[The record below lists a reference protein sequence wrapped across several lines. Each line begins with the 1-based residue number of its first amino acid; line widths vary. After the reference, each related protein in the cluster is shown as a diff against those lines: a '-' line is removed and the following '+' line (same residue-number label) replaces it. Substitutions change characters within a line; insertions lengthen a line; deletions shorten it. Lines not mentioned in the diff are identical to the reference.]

1 VIDMKLEKYLN
12 RLSVD
17 LKNEI
22 LIECAMKAMRDMDG
36 DELDESFFPMDSLST
51 SGKPL
56 IGSTVKGMDLEE

>member
-1 VIDMKLEKYLN
+1 VIVMTLIKYLD
-12 RLSVD
+12 RLQTD
-17 LKNEI
+17 LKNEN
-22 LIECAMKAMRDMDG
+22 LIECVMKAIRDMDG

>member
-1 VIDMKLEKYLN
+1 MTLIKYLD
-12 RLSVD
+12 RLQTD
-17 LKNEI
+17 LKNEN
-22 LIECAMKAMRDMDG
+22 LIECVMKAIRDMDG